1 MRHEGLDTG
10 FAVWFTG
17 LSCSGKTTVSRLVEQ
32 SLRGRGLRVE
42 LLDGDIVRQNL
53 SRGLGFSKAD
63 RDENIRRIAFVSA
76 LLTRNGVV
84 TLVAAISPYRQ
95 ARDAARREIG
105 RFVEVY
111 VSCPVETCME
121 RDSKGLY
128 RKAAAGEIQGFTGI
142 SDPYEPPLAPELV
155 LRTDQETPEVSAAR
169 VISRLVELGLLAR

>member
-1 MRHEGLDTG
+1 MIQERRRLREGESLRHQDLDTG
-10 FAVWFTG
+10 FTVWFTG
-17 LSCSGKTTVSRLVEQ
+17 LSCSGKTTIARLVEQ
-32 SLRGRGLRVE
+32 ALQARGLRVE
-42 LLDGDIVRQNL
+42 VLDGDAVRENL

-76 LLTRNGVV
+76 LLTRNGIV

-121 RDSKGLY
+121 RDSKRLY
-128 RKAAAGEIQGFTGI
+128 KKAAAGEIQGFTGI
-142 SDPYEPPLAPELV
+142 SDPYEPPLAP
-155 LRTDQETPEVSAAR
+155 S
-169 VISRLVELGLLAR
+169 